1 MDDMW
6 TAQTFVTAKVE
17 SHWRVGRDTT
27 LLASAVSCTVSNRQL
42 QKPRRRCQ
50 AFAPPG
56 QDQLQMAMD
65 PTAPRVKV
73 RVTLATL
80 DVVLVIVGDY

>member
-1 MDDMW
+1 MMLHRFQVLHF
-6 TAQTFVTAKVE
+6 ALHFAFRFHKE
-17 SHWRVGRDTT
+17 T
-27 LLASAVSCTVSNRQL
+27 LVSNRQL
-42 QKPRRRCQ
+42 QKPRRQCQ

-73 RVTLATL
+73 RATARRCAC
-80 DVVLVIVGDY
+80 DSW